1 MGIIADLPR
10 QGVIQLPIL
19 LQIVV
24 IVVCWPDPRWLGSPF
39 SCSSRIGFA
48 DDQMSQAN

>member
-1 MGIIADLPR
+1 MGFIADFPR
-10 QGVIQLPIL
+10 QGVIQLQIR

-24 IVVCWPDPRWLGSPF
+24 IVVCWRDLRWLGSPF
-39 SCSSRIGFA
+39 SCSSCIGFA